1 MLEIKNATKKWE
13 NSILF
18 ENISFT
24 LTPKK
29 INVLAGVSGS
39 GKTTL
44 LRCIQGF
51 EKLTKGHIKCDD
63 STGFI
68 FQDFQ
73 LFPHMNVINNVS
85 YSLRKVKKYTTAQ
98 AHQKACEMLELLG
111 LHEKTFNMY
120 PNQLS
125 GGQKQRVAIA
135 RSLVLNPQILLCDEP
150 TSGLDGIST
159 SAVAQIF
166 KALQTKGVT
175 ILLTSHDLDFISMVA
190 ERILVL
196 KNKTLF
202 NDINN
207 PKKSDINWENLLG
220 VI

>member
-1 MLEIKNATKKWE
+1 M
-13 NSILF
+13 
-18 ENISFT
+18 
-24 LTPKK
+24 
-29 INVLAGVSGS
+29 
-39 GKTTL
+39 
-44 LRCIQGF
+44 
-51 EKLTKGHIKCDD
+51 
-63 STGFI
+63 
-68 FQDFQ
+68 
-73 LFPHMNVINNVS
+73 
-85 YSLRKVKKYTTAQ
+85 
-98 AHQKACEMLELLG
+98 
-111 LHEKTFNMY
+111 
-120 PNQLS
+120 
-125 GGQKQRVAIA
+125 
-135 RSLVLNPQILLCDEP
+135 CDEP

-166 KALQTKGVT
+166 KALQTNGVT

>member
-1 MLEIKNATKKWE
+1 MLKIQNATKKWK

-18 ENISFT
+18 EDISFT
-24 LTPKK
+24 LQPNK

-51 EKLTKGHIKCDD
+51 EKLTKGQINCND

-73 LFPHMNVINNVS
+73 LFSHMNVINNVC
-85 YSLRKVKKYTTAQ
+85 YALRKVKKYNINQ
-98 AHQKACEMLELLG
+98 AYQKASEMLDLLG
-111 LHEKTFNMY
+111 LNEETFNMY

-135 RSLVLNPQILLCDEP
+135 RSLVLNPKILLCDEP

-166 KALQTKGVT
+166 KSLQANGVT
-175 ILLTSHDLDFISMVA
+175 ILLTSHDLEFISMVA

-196 KNKTLF
+196 KNKILF
-202 NDINN
+202 NDIHN

-220 VI
+220 N